1 MASAKAE
8 KCAHPVCSCLTTSG
22 KYCSTECEAMEKTP
36 DVDCSCGHAGCQGNR
51 SSIASSTIQIPSRLH
66 HRMNTR
72 TLRLSFALLTLFVGG
87 ILAGCFATATK
98 SPDVSDS
105 IRKSLDQAG
114 FKDVS
119 VSQDRDKG
127 IVTLGGQ
134 VASENHKSQAES
146 LAKSFAGTQVVA
158 NQIAVIPIGAEKEA
172 KTVNSD
178 LDTGIEK
185 NLDAALVQNKLH
197 DNVKYEVKSGVV
209 TLTGEVNS
217 QSKRDYAETV
227 ATRVPNVKQVVNDLQ
242 VKNQKA
248 SSSQ

>member
-1 MASAKAE
+1 MKE
-8 KCAHPVCSCLTTSG
+8 
-22 KYCSTECEAMEKTP
+22 
-36 DVDCSCGHAGCQGNR
+36 
-51 SSIASSTIQIPSRLH
+51 
-66 HRMNTR
+66 
-72 TLRLSFALLTLFVGG
+72 LRLSVAILALLAVG
-87 ILAGCFATATK
+87 ILAGCSGTTK

-114 FKDVS
+114 FKDAT

-134 VASENHKSQAES
+134 VASENDKVQAES
-146 LAKSFAGTQVVA
+146 LAKSLAGAQVVA
-158 NQIAVIPIGAEKEA
+158 NQIAVIPVGVEKEA
-172 KTVNSD
+172 KAVNSD

-185 NLDAALVQNKLH
+185 NLDAALIQNKMH
-197 DNVKYEVKSGVV
+197 GNVKYEVKNGVV

-217 QSKRDYAETV
+217 QNNRDRAEKV
-227 ATRVPNVKQVVNDLQ
+227 ATSVPNVKQVVNNLQ